1 MDLSFSDADLAFQTK
16 VRTFIDEH
24 VPKGQAL
31 WTKRSEWFKALADQ
45 GDGIFPSGPSNLA
58 VLALHRPS
66 VTFLISRWPSNRRRQ
81 YFPLG

>member
-24 VPKGQAL
+24 LPKGQAL

-45 GDGIFPSGPSNLA
+45 GGMGHPQVARRIWRSWLYTDP
-58 VLALHRPS
+58 ALH
-66 VTFLISRWPSNRRRQ
+66 F
-81 YFPLG
+81 